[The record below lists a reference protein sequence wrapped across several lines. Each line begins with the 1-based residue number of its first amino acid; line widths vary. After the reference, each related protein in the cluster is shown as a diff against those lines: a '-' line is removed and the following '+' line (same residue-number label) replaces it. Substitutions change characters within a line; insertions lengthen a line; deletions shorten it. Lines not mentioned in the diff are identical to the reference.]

1 MTEIKKESATYQKKR
16 FLDPEVL
23 NEAVIEVKKDDIRLP
38 DDMVARSAKFYK
50 VKINPDWKT
59 SDKFKMT
66 GAWADIKPVLHE
78 VLRGGDIRL
87 GQNVRVLLSESRIA
101 KGFESLDAEDK
112 VKHIMSHPYTK
123 YAGALKDESI
133 TDAIIR
139 KAVKDLIDQK
149 SEPIPEDTVEVDG
162 KWVNKGEEGTHGEFD
177 TKAEA
182 DAQRKAMFAQG
193 FKEEG
198 EAPATITTN
207 VANPELPIKLKESK

>member
-23 NEAVIEVKKDDIRLP
+23 NEAVIEVNKDDIRLP

-50 VKINPDWKT
+50 VKLNPDWKT
-59 SDKFKMT
+59 SNKFKMT
-66 GAWADIKPVLHE
+66 GGWDDIKHVLHE
-78 VLRGGDIRL
+78 VIRGEIHL
-87 GQNVRVLLSESRIA
+87 GQNVKVLLSESRIA

-139 KAVKDLIDQK
+139 KAVKDIIAQK
-149 SEPIPEDTVEVDG
+149 SEPITEDTVEVNG

-182 DAQRKAMFAQG
+182 DAQRKAMFARG

>member
-1 MTEIKKESATYQKKR
+1 MREIKKESATYQKKR

-50 VKINPDWKT
+50 VKLNPDWKT
-59 SDKFKMT
+59 SDKFTMT
-66 GAWADIKPVLHE
+66 GDFAAIKHVLNE
-78 VLRGGDIRL
+78 VIRGDIHL
-87 GQNVRVLLSESRIA
+87 GQNVKVLLSESRIA

-139 KAVKDLIDQK
+139 KAVKELIDQK
-149 SEPIPEDTVEVDG
+149 SEPIPEDTVKVDG
-162 KWVNKGEEGTHGEFD
+162 KWVNKGDEGTHGEFD

-182 DAQRKAMFAQG
+182 DAQRKAMFARG